1 MAKLARLIISLA
13 LGFAAMLPSAPE
25 ASAQQDNVRLA
36 EQDIKAGLL
45 YNFLRY
51 TEWPARSPASD
62 AVLVCIY
69 GRDPFSGRLAP
80 MSGRT
85 VNSQAIRIR
94 YVDAQ
99 GEIDGCSMLFVNAE
113 QRAEWPSL
121 RTYLARRHVLTV
133 SDYDG
138 FARSGGM
145 IEFTR
150 ANNRVGMRVNV
161 RAAQAVN
168 LVVQDRL
175 LRLASIVETDRP

>member
-1 MAKLARLIISLA
+1 MAQLVRGLLSLA
-13 LGFAAMLPSAPE
+13 LIFAVFTSAAP
-25 ASAQQDNVRLA
+25 ARAQDSVRLG

-51 TEWPARSPASD
+51 TEWPARSSPSETMI
-62 AVLVCIY
+62 VCVY
-69 GRDPFSGRLAP
+69 GRDPFDGRLTP

-85 VNSQAIRIR
+85 VNGQAIRIR
-94 YVDAQ
+94 FVGAQ
-99 GEIDGCSMLFVNAE
+99 GEIEGCSMLFVNAE
-113 QRAEWPSL
+113 ERTDWPAL

-133 SDYDG
+133 SDYEG

-150 ANNRVGMRVNV
+150 ANNRVGVRVNV
-161 RAAQAVN
+161 RAAQAAN
-168 LVVQDRL
+168 LNVQDRL